1 MTLVTTKYGHE
12 HRGIILRLPF
22 LIGERPVEERRG
34 PPVGLEEHL
43 RLAAHAIK
51 QFPTDRLDAPQIS
64 AGRPTRTE
72 QAKLG

>member
-12 HRGIILRLPF
+12 HRGIVLRLPF
-22 LIGERPVEERRG
+22 LMGERPLEERRG
-34 PPVGLEEHL
+34 PPVGFEEL
-43 RLAAHAIK
+43 LLLVVDAIK
-51 QFPTDRLDAPQIS
+51 QFPPDRLDAPQIS